1 MYRRIVTK
9 TLTVNAYGNVE
20 LGLSVD
26 NVIVLYAKRVGTNAS
41 YHNMVPFVNWKNG
54 CAYAIKNSPGTS
66 LALEPSGTEMD
77 VEICYIDKA

>member
-41 YHNMVPFVNWKNG
+41 YHNMVPFVNWKNW
-54 CAYAIKNSPGTS
+54 CAYAIKNSQGTS